1 MGRVVLL
8 LVLIS
13 VDVVVSEDFLARLRR
28 DRRPPQ
34 RLRRACQFW
43 LAQCAEQS
51 SPLHMRIQEFEM
63 LQPMMANRTLL
74 TQVGSDLQELS
85 DCVEGVVAKPMCQFM
100 RNVHAAEIN
109 MVNFIAGY
117 MNSPGSIDKIVAAS
131 SSACVRQEETA
142 GEVIQALS
150 ICAMEQYIHLEADL
164 CTSFSQILQCAMANI
179 TQICGQEMGDL
190 ITSLGDYA
198 LSPDN
203 ADTFLY
209 YLSSQSNVDLTDCS
223 NQLILA
229 KRYVRAAL
237 PLIKQMRK

>member
-8 LVLIS
+8 LVLIA
-13 VDVVVSEDFLARLRR
+13 VDVVVSENFLARLHRNR
-28 DRRPPQ
+28 KLTQ
-34 RLRRACQFW
+34 RLRRACHFW

-51 SPLHMRIQEFEM
+51 SSLHMRIEEFEI

-85 DCVEGVVAKPMCQFM
+85 DCVEGVITIPLCHFM
-100 RNVHAAEIN
+100 RNLHVAEID

-131 SSACVRQEETA
+131 SSACVRKEETA
-142 GEVIQALS
+142 GDVTEALS
-150 ICAMEQYIHLEADL
+150 ICTMEDYIHLEADL
-164 CTSFSQILQCAMANI
+164 CTSFSEMLQCAMANI

-190 ITSLGDYA
+190 ITSLKDYA

-209 YLSSQSNVDLTDCS
+209 YLSFRSDVDLTDCS